1 MSLTEQVNEAIKTAM
16 KQKDQAALRAL
27 RAIKSALLLAQTE
40 KAGVTVDAA
49 KEVQL
54 LQKLAKQRRDSME
67 IYQAQN
73 RQDLFQLEAEE
84 LAFIEQ
90 FLPKQLD
97 EATVKSRLEVLLQEA
112 GASSPSDLGRMMP
125 LAMKAFEGQADNK
138 LIATVLKNLLS
149 GQA

>member
-1 MSLTEQVNEAIKTAM
+1 MSLSEQVNDAIKTAM
-16 KQKDQAALRAL
+16 KQKDQSALRGL

-40 KAGVTVDAA
+40 KAGVLVDAA
-49 KEVQL
+49 KELQL

-73 RQDLFQLEAEE
+73 RQDLFQVEAEE
-84 LAFIEQ
+84 LALIEQ
-90 FLPKQLD
+90 FLPAQLD
-97 EATVKSRLEVLLQEA
+97 EATVKSRLEVLLKEA
-112 GASSPSDLGRMMP
+112 GASSPADLGRMMP

-149 GQA
+149 TQA

>member
-1 MSLTEQVNEAIKTAM
+1 MSLSDQVNEAIKTAM
-16 KQKDQAALRAL
+16 KQKNQAALRAL

-40 KAGVTVDAA
+40 KAGATVDAA
-49 KEVQL
+49 KELQL

-84 LAFIEQ
+84 LALIEQ

-97 EATVKSRLEVLLQEA
+97 ETEVKTRLTLLLKEA

-125 LAMKAFEGQADNK
+125 LAMKTFEGQADNK

-149 GQA
+149 RQA